1 MSTRNAQLTELL
13 RPVVESLGCALWG
26 LEYIAQGRNATLRI
40 YIDRPEVGV
49 LMEDCERVSRQVSA
63 VLDVEDPIQGNY
75 TLEVSSPGMD
85 RPLYT
90 LEQFVQF
97 AGEEIAVRL
106 RHPYEG
112 RRKFRGRLQ
121 GVEGQDVILAA
132 GDEEYLFPIESI
144 DKANVI
150 PDFSGA
156 DEADK

>member
-1 MSTRNAQLTELL
+1 M
-13 RPVVESLGCALWG
+13 VESLGCELWG
-26 LEYIAQGRNATLRI
+26 LEYIAQGRNHATLRI

-49 LMEDCERVSRQVSA
+49 VLEDCERVSRQVSA
-63 VLDVEDPIQGNY
+63 VLDVEDPIQSNY

-90 LEQFVQF
+90 LEQFALF

-121 GVEGQDVILAA
+121 GVEGQEVILAVE
-132 GDEEYLFPIESI
+132 DEEYLFPIESI
-144 DKANVI
+144 DRANVI
-150 PDFSGA
+150 PNFSGA